1 MGWKG
6 KTGLI
11 LASFLAGANFGIN
24 KEEDGTYCL
33 GVRFDSSLH
42 TMGFAA
48 GLMEAR
54 RPPNFLCLP
63 HSRSGRDVGADFN
76 EAMSGKNVAVMLDGN
91 KVGSFALVPP
101 TPKAPCQG

>member
-6 KTGLI
+6 KTGLV
-11 LASFLAGANFGIN
+11 LASVLTGANLGIN
-24 KEEDGTYCL
+24 KEGDTYCL
-33 GVRFDSSLH
+33 GVRFDSVVH
-42 TMGFAA
+42 NIGFAA

-63 HSRSGRDVGADFN
+63 HSRNGHDVGADFN
-76 EAMSGKNVAVMLDGN
+76 DAMSGKNVIVMFDGK

-101 TPKAPCQG
+101 APKTPCQG